1 MSTQILKSG
10 VIYKVNDLI
19 PIHRANDGYEVNSMV
34 VPDGDKW
41 VKVKCNDGMYAFNKE
56 QFESDLYLATDIDDS
71 EIYVH
76 EYYSD
81 YIAGRDANGNYIR
94 FTCEQAARNHDFDF
108 SVRLGRWH
116 DKKCDSFYGDEM
128 RMEYHDR
135 RIQNYGKHKD
145 LQVPT
150 FVNDNDDFIFGI
162 EIEKV
167 DSDLLEDGKAFELYH
182 ETGWRKEYDGSLTS
196 CGAYELVS
204 PLLPLNDMARV
215 EKACEPVVK
224 YINAKGDN
232 SCGGHFNL
240 SRSGMDSR
248 TLLKGMKGFA
258 PIIYALYHNRLENRF
273 CKARNWNHY
282 FINPDKY
289 SAFYVK
295 DSKIVEIR
303 LFSRVPNYNV
313 MKWRVRLMQTLLK
326 DFGRNLNQFVLKISS
341 DENELYKLM
350 LEQYSL
356 YAIEKKIQ
364 LIEKYAELYDCG
376 TISNSVRDKVNKRFG
391 KILLPLK

>member
-10 VIYKVNDLI
+10 IIYKVNDLI
-19 PIHRANDGYEVNSMV
+19 PIHRANDGYEDNAMV
-34 VPDGDKW
+34 VPDGEKW
-41 VKVKCNDGMYAFNKE
+41 VKVKCNDGIYAFNKE
-56 QFESDLYLATDIDDS
+56 QFESDLYLATDIDNS
-71 EIYVH
+71 EVYVH

-81 YIAGRDANGNYIR
+81 YISGRGANGNLIR

-116 DKKCDSFYGDEM
+116 DKKCVSFYGDEI
-128 RMEYHDR
+128 RMDYHDR
-135 RIQNYGKHKD
+135 RIQNNGKHKD

-150 FVNDNDDFIFGI
+150 YINDNDDFIFGI
-162 EIEKV
+162 EVEKV

-182 ETGWRKEYDGSLTS
+182 ETGWRKEYDGSLNS
-196 CGAYELVS
+196 GGYELVS
-204 PLLPLNDMARV
+204 PLLPLYDMQRI
-215 EKACEPVVK
+215 EQACEPVKK

-232 SCGGHFNL
+232 SCGGHVNL
-240 SRSGMDSR
+240 SRNGMDSR

-258 PIIYALYHNRLENRF
+258 PILYALYHNRLENRF
-273 CKARNWNHY
+273 CKARKWNHY
-282 FINPDKY
+282 LINPDKY

-295 DSKIVEIR
+295 DSKIVEVR

-356 YAIEKKIQ
+356 SAIEKKIQ

>member
-19 PIHRANDGYEVNSMV
+19 PIHRANDGYEPNSMV

-56 QFESDLYLATDIDDS
+56 QFSCDLYEAIDIDNSKVFIHD
-71 EIYVH
+71 
-76 EYYSD
+76 YYSD
-81 YIAGRDANGNYIR
+81 FIQGRDANGNYIR
-94 FTCEQAARNHDFDF
+94 FTCEQAARNNDFDF

-116 DKKCDSFYGDEM
+116 DKKCSSFYGEETQM
-128 RMEYHDR
+128 QYHDS
-135 RIQNYGKHKD
+135 RIRANSNHQH
-145 LQVPT
+145 LQVPKFT
-150 FVNDNDDFIFGI
+150 NDSDEFIFGI
-162 EIEKV
+162 EVEKC
-167 DSDLLEDGKAFELYH
+167 DRDLCDDGLAFELYH
-182 ETGWRKEYDGSLTS
+182 QTGWRKEHDGSLN
-196 CGAYELVS
+196 GGGYELVS
-204 PLLPLNDMARV
+204 PLLPLYDLQRI
-215 EKACEPVVK
+215 EQACEPVKK

-232 SCGGHFNL
+232 SCGGHINL
-240 SRSGMDSR
+240 SRNGMDSR

-258 PIIYALYHNRLENRF
+258 PILYALYHNRLENRY
-273 CKARNWNHY
+273 CKARKWNHY
-282 FINPDKY
+282 LINPDKY

-295 DSKIVEIR
+295 DSKVVEVR

-313 MKWRVRLMQTLLK
+313 MKWRVRLLQTLFK

-341 DENELYKLM
+341 DENELYKLI

-356 YAIEKKIQ
+356 SALEKKIQ